1 MLVKTFQAASMPEA
15 LRMVKAELGPDAMI
29 LSTKKENTG
38 GILGFFSKSVYRVTA
53 AIDPSP
59 RQAPSPAPAY
69 GTNRSRPERER
80 TAKEELESS
89 MFAPL
94 ARELK
99 ELREKVDALSRR
111 EDDAKKPAREE
122 NQEDAA
128 PLGFNLKNV
137 PRGDLE
143 EIKKLLLNTL
153 AKSQEGG
160 ARTVQWPNVS
170 ETSSAEAASGLE
182 LLPED
187 SPLAQEL
194 IQAGISTDLIRRIL
208 DTLSALPADD
218 GVQNLKSRLGT
229 TFSKLIKFAG
239 TLKMRKNSPRIIA
252 LVGPTGVGKTT
263 TTAKIAARAVVR
275 HGTERIA
282 LLTTDCYRIGGHE
295 QLRIFGRILG
305 IAVHAVRDASDLDL
319 MLADLKHKHL
329 VLIDTV
335 GMSQRDQQVAGQ
347 LAMLSGTVRRLLL
360 LNASTNGETLDDVVR
375 AYRGSG
381 LDGCIITKTDE
392 AARIGAVLDVAIR
405 HRLAVH
411 YVSNG
416 QRVPEDL
423 HATDRKYLLH
433 KALRSAAGATAYALA
448 DDELDAV
455 ALGAQQRPGAAMS
468 FASAHAG

>member
-1 MLVKTFQAASMPEA
+1 MLVKTFQAASMAEA

-38 GILGFFSKSVYRVTA
+38 GILGYFSKSVYRVTA
-53 AIDPSP
+53 AIEPVP
-59 RQAPSPAPAY
+59 RQVPSPAPAY
-69 GTNRSRPERER
+69 GTHRPRPERER

-111 EDDAKKPAREE
+111 EDEAKKPVREE
-122 NQEDAA
+122 NQEEVP

-153 AKSQEGG
+153 AKSQEGS

-170 ETSSAEAASGLE
+170 ETSPAEAHTGLE

-208 DTLSALPADD
+208 DTLSTLPAED
-218 GVQNLKSRLGT
+218 GGQNLKNRLGT
-229 TFSKLIKFAG
+229 TLSKLIKFAG

-263 TTAKIAARAVVR
+263 TTAKLAAMYALNRGNKVALITMDIFRVGAV
-275 HGTERIA
+275 
-282 LLTTDCYRIGGHE
+282 E
-295 QLRIFGRILG
+295 QLKTYSRIMG
-305 IAVHAVRDASDLDL
+305 IPLEVASTPKELEKAVEKHSACDLIF
-319 MLADLKHKHL
+319 
-329 VLIDTV
+329 IDTAGRSHKDKEKLDEMKNFLDNKIPIEV
-335 GMSQRDQQVAGQ
+335 YLCLSATTKDRELEEILNRFKIFQVSKVVFTKIDESESLGN
-347 LAMLSGTVRRLLL
+347 MVNLLMKDNL
-360 LNASTNGETLDDVVR
+360 QI
-375 AYRGSG
+375 AYF
-381 LDGCIITKTDE
+381 TT
-392 AARIGAVLDVAIR
+392 
-405 HRLAVH
+405 
-411 YVSNG
+411 G
-416 QRVPEDL
+416 QRVPEDIEV
-423 HATDRKYLLH
+423 AT
-433 KALRSAAGATAYALA
+433 SAKLA
-448 DDELDAV
+448 DMILRE
-455 ALGAQQRPGAAMS
+455 
-468 FASAHAG
+468 ASE

>member
-1 MLVKTFQAASMPEA
+1 MLVKTFQAASMAEA

-53 AIDPSP
+53 AIDPVP
-59 RQAPSPAPAY
+59 RQAPSSAPSQ
-69 GTNRSRPERER
+69 GTHRPRPERER

-111 EDDAKKPAREE
+111 EDDTKKPSREE
-122 NQEDAA
+122 NQEEVP

-153 AKSQEGG
+153 AKSQEGV
-160 ARTVQWPNVS
+160 ARTVQWPDVS
-170 ETSSAEAASGLE
+170 EISPAEAQTALE

-194 IQAGISTDLIRRIL
+194 IQSGISTDLIRRIL
-208 DTLSALPADD
+208 DTLSTLPAED
-218 GVQNLKSRLGT
+218 GGQNLKSRLGA

-263 TTAKIAARAVVR
+263 TTAKLAAMYALNRGNKVALITMDIFRVGAV
-275 HGTERIA
+275 
-282 LLTTDCYRIGGHE
+282 E
-295 QLRIFGRILG
+295 QLKTYSRIMG
-305 IAVHAVRDASDLDL
+305 IPLEVASTPKELEKAVEKHSACDLIF
-319 MLADLKHKHL
+319 
-329 VLIDTV
+329 IDTAGRSHKDKEKLDEMKNFLDNKIPIEV
-335 GMSQRDQQVAGQ
+335 YLCLSATTKDRELEEILNRFKIFQVSKVVFTKIDESESFGN
-347 LAMLSGTVRRLLL
+347 MVNLLMKDNL
-360 LNASTNGETLDDVVR
+360 QI
-375 AYRGSG
+375 AYF
-381 LDGCIITKTDE
+381 TT
-392 AARIGAVLDVAIR
+392 
-405 HRLAVH
+405 
-411 YVSNG
+411 G
-416 QRVPEDL
+416 QRVPEDIEV
-423 HATDRKYLLH
+423 AT
-433 KALRSAAGATAYALA
+433 SAKLA
-448 DDELDAV
+448 DMILRE
-455 ALGAQQRPGAAMS
+455 
-468 FASAHAG
+468 ASE